1 MDYVGESAD
10 VTYFPSIV
18 EVIICENVTITD
30 DTLNEEIEPFG
41 VTLTTVDPA
50 ISFVVSSGVI
60 IIVDNDSES
69 ICSRV

>member
-1 MDYVGESAD
+1 M
-10 VTYFPSIV
+10 V
-18 EVIICENVTITD
+18 EVIICEDVTITD
-30 DTLNEEIEPFG
+30 DLLNEEIEPFG